1 MITIGLFLNE
11 AQKIMSFTV
20 KGHAGYAESGAD
32 IVCAAV
38 TTAVMT
44 AVNGLTDVARISADV
59 SAEEGFVSCRLPE
72 TLSNA
77 ERHDADLLLDSMLL
91 TLENLAAQYAAYVK
105 ICVQSANR

>member
-1 MITIGLFLNE
+1 MVTISLLKNKAQSITG
-11 AQKIMSFTV
+11 FTV

-44 AVNGLTDVARISADV
+44 AVNGLTDVARISAEV

-72 TLSNA
+72 TLTDA
-77 ERHDADLLLDSMLL
+77 ERHDADLLLGSMCL
-91 TLENLAAQYAAYVK
+91 TLDNLAAQYAAYVR
-105 ICVQSANR
+105 ICVR